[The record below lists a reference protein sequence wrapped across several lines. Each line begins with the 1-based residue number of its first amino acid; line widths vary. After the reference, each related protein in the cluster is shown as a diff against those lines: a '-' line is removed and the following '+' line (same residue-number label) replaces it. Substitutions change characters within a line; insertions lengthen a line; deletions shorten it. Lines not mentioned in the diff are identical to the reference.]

1 MCTSSMNNTP
11 GAISAFP
18 SSLHSETKIMKMKLV
33 DIIPCVSFCYMEVNY
48 YQIHTVILPFEL
60 I

>member
-18 SSLHSETKIMKMKLV
+18 SSLHSETKTMKIKLV
-33 DIIPCVSFCYMEVNY
+33 DTILCYLLHGVNY
-48 YQIHTVILPFEL
+48 YQIHTVTLPFEL